1 MTDQFREGESDEY
14 DSEAED
20 IDINLDQ
27 LDFDLLKVKEGQS
40 PYHQGLVQLITK
52 FGEIPAEITD
62 NLTFKQTLR
71 KAQNIANE

>member
-27 LDFDLLKVKEGQS
+27 LDYDLLKVKEAKNL
-40 PYHQGLVQLITK
+40 YHECIT
-52 FGEIPAEITD
+52 
-62 NLTFKQTLR
+62 
-71 KAQNIANE
+71 